1 MKVLSKWLLVIVLVP
16 HGFAQTSVKPK
27 ARKAPP
33 TEVVTAGDIQALKD
47 ALAAQQQQ
55 IQQLQQALAQRDQAV
70 QAAQQ
75 QAQQAQ
81 STASDAQQKAS
92 AIAASAG
99 SEKESVTKLDSDLT
113 DVKTT
118 IQNQL
123 LTSQDEQKRVSALES
138 AFGRFRLV
146 GDVRVRGEN
155 FFQE

>member
-81 STASDAQQKAS
+81 TAASDAQQKAAS
-92 AIAASAG
+92 VEAIAGGQKDSY
-99 SEKESVTKLDSDLT
+99 TKLDSDLA

-118 IQNQL
+118 MQN
-123 LTSQDEQKRVSALES
+123 
-138 AFGRFRLV
+138 
-146 GDVRVRGEN
+146 
-155 FFQE
+155 